1 MLRGTLTLKR
11 RALNRSKATTSHTF
25 ARVALLLAVLC
36 AVLLAGSATA
46 LASGITNSGDD
57 LRDGW
62 YPDEPSLTPQLVSG
76 GTFGQLWS
84 TAVDGQVYAQPLL
97 ANGTVIVATEN
108 NKVYGLDPA
117 TGALRWPALELGTPW
132 KAADISCGDLA
143 PNIGVTATPVIDP
156 STNIAY
162 LTHKTYVS
170 GSSGNAR
177 WYMDAIDITTG
188 KEKAGFPVEL
198 AGAAQ
203 NAPSQVFQ
211 PTREL
216 QRPGLLLMNGVVYAA
231 FGSDCDAAPWQ
242 GWVMGVSTAGQ
253 VKARW
258 VSVPSG
264 NGAGIW
270 QSGSGI
276 TSDGPNTLLVSTG
289 NTGAPTTPTPGKSP
303 PNTFGESIVRLNV
316 QPDGTLKPV
325 DFFAPFDADQLDTW
339 DADFASGGITALNS
353 EYFGTASARNL
364 AVAVGKDGYVY
375 LLNRDELGGF
385 MQGPSGSDNVVQRIG
400 PYGGVWS
407 RPGVWPGEG
416 GWIYIPTA
424 SGGESASGSTGFLRV
439 YKYGISGTGAPTISL
454 QASSSDAFGFSS
466 SMPVIT
472 SDGTTSGSALV
483 WMIWT
488 GSGAGTGAQLRA
500 YDPVPVN
507 GKPVLRWSAPIGTSS
522 KFAPPGVGAGR
533 LYVGTRDGH
542 VLGFGSPVTPL
553 LTGSATSFPTTTIAN
568 SSKKTLT
575 LTATSA
581 LSLTKL
587 TSSSSQFTIGTPT
600 PALPASLGA
609 GQTIQI
615 PITFTPT
622 ESGLIGGTLTAETNK
637 GTVSFSLSGAGQAA
651 TAQLTETPTVLS
663 FEGTTVGGHVSA
675 GATFQNVG
683 GAPLTINAVKLPDAP
698 FGATG
703 LPAVGSTI
711 AAGSSIT
718 INVTFDPTA
727 EGNYQDEIELETSA
741 GNGAIA
747 LAGSA
752 GSAGALQVTG
762 EHLEYAP
769 TAVGATTTKT
779 FTITNIGATA
789 VALTKSKP
797 PIGGAFTA
805 TTSLPEGT
813 TIAPGA
819 SVTETV
825 AFTPTAPGYASASWP
840 INGNDST
847 GLHEITFSGTGTVP
861 APGSAWSHN
870 GTATIASGVIR
881 TTAAVSNSAG
891 SAFFTTPLESRH
903 LIVEFD
909 QTIGSGTGADGQT
922 LTFADAS
929 KAATTAL
936 GVQGG
941 GLGFSGIPGLAV
953 AFDTYKG
960 TGAPSNNFV
969 GITEGPTSTTVP
981 DVLHW
986 LATATPSASL
996 RATHHI
1002 KVEVLNGAI
1011 SVFID
1016 STKVLSATETLPAKV
1031 LLGFTGGTG
1040 GQNDLH
1046 EVSNVVV
1053 GGDAPPTGPAP
1064 ATLSISNTIKAPS
1077 GSSQASTQLAYSGTC
1092 PSSFTT
1098 AAIGSGGS
1106 LSPTLTGAVAGSS
1119 CTVSEAAPS
1128 ESGWST
1134 TASVNGGSPI
1144 ALTASGGKLTVPAFA
1159 LSGGANTVQF
1169 TNTYTATPP
1178 AATLKISNTVNAP
1191 SGSSQASTQL
1201 TYSGTCPS
1209 SFTTAA
1215 LASGASATPTLTG
1228 AVAGSSCSVSEAAP
1242 SGTGWTTTAS
1252 VNGGSPITL
1261 TASGGQL
1268 TVPSFALVAGANSV
1282 AFTNTYT
1289 AQTSSSVPDPTA
1301 GGWQLN
1307 GSSTLTATEL
1317 ALTTAT
1323 SHQAGSAFWPQAI
1336 DPRNMTVEYEAT
1348 IGGGSGADGLA
1359 FVLGDATRGALP
1371 TSLGIEGGGLGFSGI
1386 PGIAVALD
1394 EYKGTGAPSN
1404 NFAGITDGPTST
1416 SVPDVLHWLSTA
1428 NLALPLQNATNKIKI
1443 TTTNGTTLTVSY
1455 NGTQVLS
1462 QAVSLPSSAY
1472 LGFSGGTGGA
1482 NNRHAVAHVVVST
1495 GTTTTPAAT
1504 LSISNTIKAP
1514 SGSSQA
1520 STQLAYSGTCP
1531 SSFTTAAIGS
1541 GGSLSPTLTGAV
1553 AGSSCTVSEAAPSES
1568 GWSTTASV
1576 NGGSPIALTASG
1588 GKLTV
1593 PAFALS
1599 GGANTVQFTNTY
1611 TATPPAAT
1619 LKISN
1624 TVNAPSGSS
1633 QASTQLTY
1641 SGTCPSSFT
1650 TAALASG
1657 ASATPT
1663 LTGAVAGSSCSVS
1676 EAAPSGTGW
1685 TTTASVNGGS
1695 PITLTASGGQ
1705 LTVPS
1710 FALVAG
1716 ANSVAFTNTYTA
1728 QTSSSVPDP
1737 TAGGWQ
1743 LNGSS
1748 TLTATELALTTATSH
1763 QAGSAFWPQ
1772 AIDPRNMT
1780 VEYEA
1785 TIGGGSG
1792 ADGLAFVLGDAT
1804 RGALPTSLGI
1814 EGGGLGFSGIPGIAV
1829 ALDEYKGTGA
1839 PSNNFAGITDGPTS
1853 TSVPDVLHWLSTAN
1867 LALPLQNATNKIKI
1881 TTTNGTT
1888 LTVSYN
1894 GTQVLSQAVSLPSS
1908 AYLGFSGGTG
1918 GANNRHAVAHVV
1930 VKGT

>member
-11 RALNRSKATTSHTF
+11 RALNRSEATTSRTF
-25 ARVALLLAVLC
+25 GRISALLAVLA
-36 AVLLAGSATA
+36 AVLLAGAATA

-156 STNIAY
+156 STNTAY
-162 LTHKTYVS
+162 MTHKTYVS
-170 GSSGNAR
+170 GTSGPAR
-177 WYMDAIDITTG
+177 QYMDAIDITTG

-253 VKARW
+253 IKARW

-353 EYFGTASARNL
+353 EYFGTSSARNL
-364 AVAVGKDGYVY
+364 AIAVGKDGYVY

-568 SSKKTLT
+568 SSTKTLT

-615 PITFTPT
+615 PITFTPS

-637 GTVSFSLSGAGQAA
+637 GTVSFALSGAGQAA
-651 TAQLTETPTVLS
+651 TAQLAETPTVLS

-683 GAPLTINAVKLPDAP
+683 GAPLTINAVKLPGAP

-805 TTSLPEGT
+805 ITSLPEGT

-847 GLHEITFSGTGTVP
+847 GLHEITFAGTGMVP

-870 GTATIASGVIR
+870 GTATITSGAIR

-891 SAFFTTPLESRH
+891 SAFFMTPLESRH

-1040 GQNDLH
+1040 GQNDIH
-1046 EVSNVVV
+1046 EVANVVV
-1053 GGDAPPTGPAP
+1053 GGDAAPTGPAP

-1159 LSGGANTVQF
+1159 LSGGTNTVQF

-1178 AATLKISNTVNAP
+1178 AATLKISNTINAP

-1242 SGTGWTTTAS
+1242 SGSGWTATAS
-1252 VNGGSPITL
+1252 VNGGTAVTL

-1268 TVPSFALVAGANSV
+1268 TVPSFALAAGANTV

-1289 AQTSSSVPDPTA
+1289 AQTSTSVPDPTA

-1348 IGGGSGADGLA
+1348 IGGGTGADGLA
-1359 FVLGDATRGALP
+1359 FVLGDATHGALP
-1371 TSLGIEGGGLGFSGI
+1371 TSLGVEGGGLGFSGI

-1404 NFAGITDGPTST
+1404 NFVGITEGPTST

-1462 QAVSLPSSAY
+1462 QAV
-1472 LGFSGGTGGA
+1472 T
-1482 NNRHAVAHVVVST
+1482 
-1495 GTTTTPAAT
+1495 
-1504 LSISNTIKAP
+1504 
-1514 SGSSQA
+1514 
-1520 STQLAYSGTCP
+1520 
-1531 SSFTTAAIGS
+1531 
-1541 GGSLSPTLTGAV
+1541 
-1553 AGSSCTVSEAAPSES
+1553 
-1568 GWSTTASV
+1568 
-1576 NGGSPIALTASG
+1576 
-1588 GKLTV
+1588 
-1593 PAFALS
+1593 
-1599 GGANTVQFTNTY
+1599 
-1611 TATPPAAT
+1611 
-1619 LKISN
+1619 
-1624 TVNAPSGSS
+1624 
-1633 QASTQLTY
+1633 
-1641 SGTCPSSFT
+1641 
-1650 TAALASG
+1650 
-1657 ASATPT
+1657 
-1663 LTGAVAGSSCSVS
+1663 
-1676 EAAPSGTGW
+1676 
-1685 TTTASVNGGS
+1685 
-1695 PITLTASGGQ
+1695 
-1705 LTVPS
+1705 
-1710 FALVAG
+1710 
-1716 ANSVAFTNTYTA
+1716 
-1728 QTSSSVPDP
+1728 
-1737 TAGGWQ
+1737 
-1743 LNGSS
+1743 
-1748 TLTATELALTTATSH
+1748 
-1763 QAGSAFWPQ
+1763 
-1772 AIDPRNMT
+1772 
-1780 VEYEA
+1780 
-1785 TIGGGSG
+1785 
-1792 ADGLAFVLGDAT
+1792 
-1804 RGALPTSLGI
+1804 
-1814 EGGGLGFSGIPGIAV
+1814 
-1829 ALDEYKGTGA
+1829 
-1839 PSNNFAGITDGPTS
+1839 
-1853 TSVPDVLHWLSTAN
+1853 
-1867 LALPLQNATNKIKI
+1867 
-1881 TTTNGTT
+1881 
-1888 LTVSYN
+1888 
-1894 GTQVLSQAVSLPSS
+1894 LPSS